1 MRAAVTQGIRA
12 AVAGALFALP
22 LCYAYSIV
30 SRSPI
35 GATPSLAQIGIALVP
50 LSVFFSQV
58 LQGCVRPYGRT
69 QRRIVIIGDLAAK
82 NRIAGLREIAREIVG
97 FFELGGEDPLAGG
110 DPHPAGQGASRLQRF
125 LNKTEPD
132 EVVVACAHRRGGV
145 GHGAGLPVW
154 DLLQVKASGLRVIDF
169 AGFWE
174 RETGRIDLQS
184 LHPAWLL
191 FGPQF
196 SRSATFLF
204 CKRLIDVLLASAMLA
219 LTAWLFAVVAVL
231 VKTTSPGPAIYRQ
244 ERVGLNGARFTLLK
258 FRSMSVDA
266 ERASG
271 PMWARPDDPRITPV
285 GSFLRKTR
293 LDELPQLW
301 NILRGDM
308 SLVGPRPER
317 VHFVEILSR
326 SLPFY
331 GLRHAVKP
339 GLTGWA
345 QVNNGYAASVDENA
359 EKLSYDLFYIR
370 HSGIIFDLFILARTL
385 RVVLKR
391 AGQ

>member
-1 MRAAVTQGIRA
+1 MPID
-12 AVAGALFALP
+12 GAEF
-22 LCYAYSIV
+22 
-30 SRSPI
+30 
-35 GATPSLAQIGIALVP
+35 
-50 LSVFFSQV
+50 
-58 LQGCVRPYGRT
+58 
-69 QRRIVIIGDLAAK
+69 
-82 NRIAGLREIAREIVG
+82 
-97 FFELGGEDPLAGG
+97 
-110 DPHPAGQGASRLQRF
+110 
-125 LNKTEPD
+125 
-132 EVVVACAHRRGGV
+132 

-154 DLLQVKASGLRVIDF
+154 DLLQVKASGLRVTDF

-184 LHPAWLL
+184 LRPAWLL

-196 SRSATFLF
+196 SRSARSLF
-204 CKRLIDVLLASAMLA
+204 CKRLIDVLFASAMLA
-219 LTAWLFAVVAVL
+219 LTAWLFALVAVL

-370 HSGIIFDLFILARTL
+370 HGGIVFDLFILARTL